1 MLNKYQYNGKELQT
15 ELDLNWSDYGARMYM
30 ADIGRWGV
38 LDPMSEKMRRWS
50 SYNYAF
56 DNPIRFIDPDGMAP
70 FNQVINSKGDI
81 VYDDR
86 KNDGMYTVLKTINL
100 R

>member
-1 MLNKYQYNGKELQT
+1 
-15 ELDLNWSDYGARMYM
+15 M